1 MAKLEILMPN
11 MGESIFECTVLKWL
25 IKEGDFVQIDD
36 MILEVATDKID
47 TEIGATSSGIVT
59 KFLVKEGDTAFIGKP
74 ICEIDTNGTAKVPN
88 DEIMEINEIAEIL
101 DADINSL
108 KNEIEN
114 QSFKFSSGKFY
125 SPLVLNIAKTEGIS
139 QLELEKITGTGLDK
153 RVTKDDVL
161 KFLENRS
168 SKSPKI
174 ENATFTDSGQDRIVE
189 MDRMRK
195 MISERMVESKKI
207 APHVTSFIETDM
219 TDVVKWRDKI
229 KSNFK
234 KKHSENFTFT
244 PILIK
249 AVAETIKEFPGIN
262 IQVDG
267 VNIIYKNDINI
278 GMAVAL
284 PNGNLIVPVIHR
296 ADIYNLTDLAIK
308 VNDLANRAR
317 NNQLKPEELTG
328 GTYTITNIGSF
339 GNLSGT
345 PIILQPQVAIMAF
358 GVIRKLPSVI
368 ETSDGDFIGIRQK
381 MIISHSY
388 DHRVVDGSLGGLFLK
403 SVSDKLENYNLQ
415 SEI

>member
-1 MAKLEILMPN
+1 
-11 MGESIFECTVLKWL
+11 
-25 IKEGDFVQIDD
+25 
-36 MILEVATDKID
+36 
-47 TEIGATSSGIVT
+47 
-59 KFLVKEGDTAFIGKP
+59 
-74 ICEIDTNGTAKVPN
+74 
-88 DEIMEINEIAEIL
+88 
-101 DADINSL
+101 
-108 KNEIEN
+108 
-114 QSFKFSSGKFY
+114 
-125 SPLVLNIAKTEGIS
+125 
-139 QLELEKITGTGLDK
+139 
-153 RVTKDDVL
+153 
-161 KFLENRS
+161 
-168 SKSPKI
+168 
-174 ENATFTDSGQDRIVE
+174 
-189 MDRMRK
+189 
-195 MISERMVESKKI
+195 
-207 APHVTSFIETDM
+207 
-219 TDVVKWRDKI
+219 VVKWRDKI